1 MKARGL
7 SAAVLLFC
15 AGCTDPAA
23 APDNPPSVG
32 SIDVPKARASV
43 SSQFVVSGWAA
54 DESGVAQVRIYLDDK
69 LVATPK
75 LTVARPDVD
84 RVFPAAQR
92 EPHGFSTVVNAGDKT
107 DRCVIRTEVVDQRG
121 ALSRV
126 AQVIVVIEP

>member
-7 SAAVLLFC
+7 SAALLLFC
-15 AGCTDPAA
+15 AGCAEPAA
-23 APDNPPSVG
+23 GPDNPPSVG

-54 DESGVAQVRIYLDDK
+54 DESGVAELRLYLDDK
-69 LVATPK
+69 LVATPS
-75 LTVARPDVD
+75 LTVVRPDVD
-84 RVFPAAQR
+84 RAYPTALR

-107 DRCVIRTEVVDQRG
+107 DRCLIRAEVLDKRG

-126 AQVIVVIEP
+126 AQVSVVIEP